1 MLKKIYFIA
10 AFLMLS
16 QAQAY
21 HYGLA
26 GCGIGS
32 LAFQDQPGKIQ
43 IFAATLNNIISP
55 QTSAITSGTSG
66 CYEGGST
73 AVKLDYIETN
83 KLSLKVDAARGQ
95 GETLEG
101 LMTLLGCEQEAH
113 MQTEIKNN
121 YETIFNQDS
130 APEILRAIQSN
141 STLQKSCKTL
151 G

>member
-10 AFLMLS
+10 ALLVLS
-16 QAQAY
+16 QAHAY

-66 CYEGGST
+66 CYETGGS
-73 AVKLDYIETN
+73 AAKLNYIETN

-101 LMTLLGCEQEAH
+101 LMTLLGCEEQNTI
-113 MQTEIKNN
+113 QNEIKNN
-121 YETIFNQDS
+121 YNSIFNEDS
-130 APEILRAIQSN
+130 ASEILKAIQSN
-141 STLQKSCKTL
+141 STMQKSCKTL